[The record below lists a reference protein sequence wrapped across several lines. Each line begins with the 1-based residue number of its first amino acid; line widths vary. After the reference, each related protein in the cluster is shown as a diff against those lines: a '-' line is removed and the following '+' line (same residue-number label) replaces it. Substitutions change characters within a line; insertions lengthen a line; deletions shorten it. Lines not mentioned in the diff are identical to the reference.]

1 MTAKLK
7 AVEEQPKTNPLHDKV
22 VSIRRALEGAMLERE
37 DAIEALMLAFVT
49 QEHVVFEGPPGTG
62 KSYFVDALFSC
73 MEADNRYVR
82 RLIHKFMTPTELIG
96 GMDLKHFQEHG
107 RVRTVIERGPATAE
121 AVFLDEIFK
130 ANGACLNS
138 LLSLLNERLFMDQE
152 RGTIEVPLR
161 MCAAASNEFP
171 EDKSLAALYDRFL
184 FRCQVSFLRP
194 ENRKRLLMRKAGQ
207 DKRAQAFEP
216 PVQLT
221 TDEWDQIAAEADEV
235 TIPEAVIDA
244 IQSLEHKLFHEHGL
258 TSSDRRFVQALR
270 AIKAAAWLDG
280 DDEADVSHIE
290 ALRFVLWDTPE
301 QREKVEDAIAAMDQG
316 ETKALIDAMDNA
328 LRAFHSR
335 PTENAALYEAIPQIL
350 AGIKAAAEQAREAV
364 TSGRLSRK
372 NVDKIKRRG
381 AEVAEAHKEL
391 IKLMQ
396 SGVEF

>member
-1 MTAKLK
+1 MNTKLK
-7 AVEEQPKTNPLHDKV
+7 AVADQPKTQTLLDKV
-22 VSIRRALEGAMLERE
+22 VTIRRALEGAMLERE

-62 KSYFVDALFSC
+62 KSYFIDALFSC
-73 MEADNRYVR
+73 MEKDSRYVR

-171 EDKSLAALYDRFL
+171 SDPSLAALYDRFL
-184 FRCQVSFLRP
+184 FRCQVTWLRP
-194 ENRKRLLMRKAGQ
+194 ENRKKLLMRKAGQ

-216 PVQLT
+216 PVELT
-221 TDEWDQIAAEADEV
+221 TEEWDQIAAEVDEV
-235 TIPEAVIDA
+235 TITEAVIDA
-244 IQSLEHKLFHEHGL
+244 IQNLEHKLFHQHGL
-258 TSSDRRFVQALR
+258 SFSDRRLVQGLR

-280 DDEADVSHIE
+280 DTEADISHID
-290 ALRFVLWDTPE
+290 ALRFVLWNTPE
-301 QREKVEDAIAAMDQG
+301 EREKVEDAVRAMDQG

-328 LRAFHSR
+328 LRDFHNR
-335 PTENAALYEAIPQIL
+335 PNEQAALYAELPTIL
-350 AGIKAAAEQAREAV
+350 AGIKAAATQAKEAV
-364 TSGRLSRK
+364 TSGRLSRR
-372 NVDKIKRRG
+372 NVEKIKRRG
-381 AEVAEAHKEL
+381 AEVADAHKEL

-396 SGVEF
+396 TSVEI